1 MKKGLGHNHKKILF
15 LLVSTFVLTFL
26 FLTFIKPQKT
36 RSANFINATA
46 TLSNSRFSFT
56 AGYASGNAGSSS
68 VSIDTSGNPDNNV
81 NHLFVGD
88 SVCVVPT
95 SYSGCR
101 DNRSYNVVGTSGLNG
116 TQFTI
121 SPALVSTPQ
130 ATDLIVATQS
140 GILTI
145 QFTLANN
152 VPDGGD
158 ILITIPSDNDTTST
172 TSNDGFPDVTDTVA
186 NGGFDLNGITATEVS
201 TSTTTNGSCNNAH
214 WSTTE
219 TITPG
224 NGTTDHTIR
233 IDRSGSQCEANNTVI
248 TVTIGTTSKGI
259 VNPAP
264 RTSSHTQGVADAYTI
279 NVKTRD
285 NTDATIDSSNV
296 MVAPVEGVFVSATV
310 PESLSFTVAGD
321 SSGNTRCGQTTD
333 ITTTATAI
341 PWGTITSTNT
351 FYEGDQILTVSTN
364 AVSGYNVYI
373 EESDQMGKN
382 GNVCTGTAPS
392 AGHFTF
398 GSGICIRDTVCGATA
413 CSESSG
419 RYWTNAS
426 SYPGLGISLQNLAG
440 TDAAWVYD
448 STTEPCT
455 KTGGGTST
463 NFCSR
468 QIADIQGGETRA
480 SIMSN
485 TSSVDTNQIYVCYRI
500 TIPGTQPAGFYY
512 NTVKYT
518 AVPIF

>member
-1 MKKGLGHNHKKILF
+1 MTKTAKGKHKNRF
-15 LLVSTFVLTFL
+15 LLIISIATVLSILLVTSL
-26 FLTFIKPQKT
+26 KPRKIK
-36 RSANFINATA
+36 SANFTNATA

-56 AGYASGNAGSSS
+56 AGYASGSAGSSS
-68 VSIDTSGNPDNNV
+68 ISIDASGNPDNDV
-81 NHLFVGD
+81 DHLFIGD
-88 SVCVVPT
+88 SVCIVPT

-101 DNRSYNVVGTSGLNG
+101 DNRSYTVVSTSGQDG

-130 ATDLIVATQS
+130 AIDLIVATQS

-152 VPDGGD
+152 IPDGGD
-158 ILITIPSDNDTTST
+158 ILITIPSDNDTDST

-186 NGGFDLNGITATEVS
+186 NGGFDLNGITAAEVS

-248 TVTIGTTSKGI
+248 TITIGTASKGI

-341 PWGTITSTNT
+341 PWGTLSSTNS
-351 FYEGDQILTVSTN
+351 FYEGSQILTVTTN
-364 AVSGYNVYI
+364 AASGYNVYI

-382 GNVCTGTAPS
+382 GNVCTGTTPS
-392 AGHFTF
+392 SGQFTF

-426 SYPGLGISLQNLAG
+426 SYPGLGISLQNITGA
-440 TDAAWVYD
+440 DADWVYD
-448 STTEPCT
+448 STSEPCT
-455 KTGGGTST
+455 KTGGGTPT
-463 NFCSR
+463 NFCAR

-480 SIMSN
+480 MSALESQFLAPNLQDFIIM
-485 TSSVDTNQIYVCYRI
+485 
-500 TIPGTQPAGFYY
+500 
-512 NTVKYT
+512 
-518 AVPIF
+518 

>member
-15 LLVSTFVLTFL
+15 LLVSTFVLAFL

-36 RSANFINATA
+36 RSANFTNATA

-56 AGYASGNAGSSS
+56 AGYASGSAGSSS
-68 VSIDTSGNPDNNV
+68 VSIDTSGNPDNDV
-81 NHLFVGD
+81 DHLFIGD

-101 DNRSYNVVGTSGLNG
+101 DNTSYSVVGTSGSNG
-116 TQFTI
+116 NQFTI

-186 NGGFDLNGITATEVS
+186 NGGFDLNGITAAEVS

-224 NGTTDHTIR
+224 NGSTDHTIR

-279 NVKTRD
+279 NIKTRD
-285 NTDATIDSSNV
+285 NTDNTIDSSNV

-310 PESLSFTVAGD
+310 PESLSFTVAGE

-341 PWGTITSTNT
+341 PWGTITSTST
-351 FYEGDQILTVSTN
+351 FYEGNQVLTVSTN

-373 EESDQMGKN
+373 EENDQMGKN

-398 GSGICIRDTVCGATA
+398 GSGICIRDTVCGPTA
-413 CSESSG
+413 CSESSA
-419 RYWTNAS
+419 RYWTSAS
-426 SYPGLGISLQNLAG
+426 NYPGFGISLQNASG
-440 TDAAWVYD
+440 TDAVWVYD

-455 KTGGGTST
+455 TTGGGTST

-468 QIADIQGGETRA
+468 QIADIQGGETRT
-480 SIMSN
+480 SIM
-485 TSSVDTNQIYVCYRI
+485 TSSVPVDSSQIYVCYRI
-500 TIPGTQPAGFYY
+500 AIPGTQPAGFYY

>member
-1 MKKGLGHNHKKILF
+1 MKNTNILGYNRLLF
-15 LLVSTFVLTFL
+15 LLFFVVLIFVFNLT
-26 FLTFIKPQKT
+26 KPSKT
-36 RSANFINATA
+36 KSANFTNATA
-46 TLSNSRFSFT
+46 SLSNSRFSYT
-56 AGYASGNAGSSS
+56 AGYASGSAGSSS
-68 VSIDTSGNPDNNV
+68 VSIDTSGNPDNDV
-81 NHLFVGD
+81 DHLFIGD

-101 DNRSYNVVGTSGLNG
+101 DNRSYSVVGTSGSNG
-116 TQFTI
+116 SQFTI
-121 SPALVSTPQ
+121 SPALVSTPN

-186 NGGFDLNGITATEVS
+186 NGGFDLNGITAAEVS
-201 TSTTTNGSCNNAH
+201 TSTSTSGSCDNAY

-224 NGTTDHTIR
+224 NGSTDHTIR

-264 RTSSHTQGVADAYTI
+264 RTSSHTQGVADTYTI

-310 PESLSFTVAGD
+310 PEILSFSVAGEA
-321 SSGNTRCGQTTD
+321 SGNTRCGQTTD

-341 PWGTITSTNT
+341 PWGTIASTST
-351 FYEGDQILTVSTN
+351 FYEGNQILTVTTN

-373 EESDQMGKN
+373 EENDQMGKN
-382 GNVCTGTAPS
+382 GNTCTGTAPS
-392 AGHFTF
+392 SGHFTF
-398 GSGICIRDTVCGATA
+398 GSATCIRDTICGTTA
-413 CSESSG
+413 CSESAG
-419 RYWTNAS
+419 YYWTLAS
-426 SYPGLGISLQNLAG
+426 SYPGLGISLQNLTG
-440 TDAAWVYD
+440 TNAAWVYD

-455 KTGGGTST
+455 TTGGGTST
-463 NFCSR
+463 NFCAR
-468 QIADIQGGETRA
+468 QIADIQGGETRSPIMAA
-480 SIMSN
+480 SGP
-485 TSSVDTNQIYVCYRI
+485 VDSNQIYVCFRI
-500 TIPGTQPAGFYY
+500 AIPGTQPAGFYY

>member
-1 MKKGLGHNHKKILF
+1 MGKTSRFKNRKILF
-15 LLVSTFVLTFL
+15 FILVSALTIPSIFFL
-26 FLTFIKPQKT
+26 VKPNKT
-36 RSANFINATA
+36 KSANFTNATA

-56 AGYASGNAGSSS
+56 AGYASGSSGSSN
-68 VSIDTSGNPDNNV
+68 VAIDTSGNPDNNV
-81 NHLFVGD
+81 NHLFIGD
-88 SVCVVPT
+88 TVCIVPT

-101 DNRSYNVVGTSGLNG
+101 DNRSYSVVGTEGQG
-116 TQFTI
+116 GDQFTI
-121 SPALVSTPQ
+121 SPALVSTPN

-158 ILITIPSDNDTTST
+158 ILITIPSDNDTNST

-186 NGGFDLNGITATEVS
+186 NGGFDLNGITATHVS
-201 TSTTTNGSCNNAH
+201 TSTTTSGSCNNAH

-264 RTSSHTQGVADAYTI
+264 RTTSHTQGVADVYTI
-279 NVKTRD
+279 DIKTRD
-285 NTDATIDSSNV
+285 NTDQTIDNSKV

-310 PESLSFTVAGD
+310 PETLSFQVQGEA
-321 SSGNTRCGQTTD
+321 SGNTRCGQTTD

-341 PWGTITSTNT
+341 PWGTISSTNT
-351 FYEGDQILTVSTN
+351 FYEGSQILTVSTN

-373 EESDQMGKN
+373 EENDQMGKD
-382 GNVCTGTAPS
+382 GVTCTGTAPS
-392 AGHFTF
+392 AGQFTF
-398 GSGICIRDTVCGATA
+398 GSATCIRDTVCGATA
-413 CSESSG
+413 CSESAA
-419 RYWTNAS
+419 RYWTSATN
-426 SYPGLGISLQNLAG
+426 YPGLGISLANLSG
-440 TDAAWVYD
+440 TDATWVYD

-455 KTGGGTST
+455 TTGGGTST
-463 NFCSR
+463 NFCAR
-468 QIADIQGGETRA
+468 QIADIQGGETRT

-485 TSSVDTNQIYVCYRI
+485 TGPVNANQIYACFRI
-500 TIPGTQPAGFYY
+500 AIPGTQPAGYYY
-512 NTVKYT
+512 NVVKYT